1 MSCHLIFK
9 FKSIDRWQHRAK
21 SLNSKKTAT
30 LTCFHSFED
39 VDANFIQM
47 SRFCVGDR
55 FYLCD
60 NRILCQYDYEERIIF
75 ANLAPPNGAPPQPVS
90 IRSFSFKSPS
100 GGTLPFPPF
109 FSMKI
114 RWNSGLSFP
123 NLFIWV
129 NVGWGGRQTWPIH
142 WLEPAGFDQNENV
155 FAPRGFACSA
165 VAR

>member
-9 FKSIDRWQHRAK
+9 FKSIDRWQHRAQ

-100 GGTLPFPPF
+100 GGTLPFSPF
-109 FSMKI
+109 FS
-114 RWNSGLSFP
+114 
-123 NLFIWV
+123 
-129 NVGWGGRQTWPIH
+129 
-142 WLEPAGFDQNENV
+142 NENSLKQWPLISEFV
-155 FAPRGFACSA
+155 HLSQRRMRRTPNVAHSLTGTRGI
-165 VAR
+165 RPK